1 MTASR
6 QRNAAVIGAFV
17 LGGIALLVVG
27 ILLFGSMR
35 WFLPANRAVIY
46 FDRSIAGLQIGAPV
60 TFGGVTVGSVE
71 RIAVNVDSTSFDAV
85 SSVFVVLQPT
95 DIIVD
100 GVPRSTVRST
110 VAELVGRGLRATLEL
125 QSLITG
131 QLRVELSLQRDAEPV
146 VPRALLR
153 DVPEIPAVKSEL
165 EELRE
170 GLSELP
176 VADIVAMMQRVLI
189 RVDELTQELRP
200 LIARAEADLGEVG
213 ASVRNA
219 ADATA
224 SFARASEASVRALEG
239 ELMVTLADLRELL
252 SAGKAEISGVGA
264 AVARIDQTAARIED
278 VARNL
283 DDMLGP
289 DAVARRQVE
298 TALRDL
304 AATASSLKEF
314 ARQIERNPNALLL
327 GTRE

>member
-6 QRNAAVIGAFV
+6 QRNAAAIGAFV
-17 LGGIALLVVG
+17 LGGIALLVIG

-35 WFLPANRAVIY
+35 WFVPANRAVIY
-46 FDRSIAGLQIGAPV
+46 FDRSIAGLEVGAPV

-71 RIAVNVDSTSFDAV
+71 RIALNVDSATFNAV

-100 GVPRSTVRST
+100 GTARRSVRNTVT
-110 VAELVGRGLRATLEL
+110 ELVARGLRATLEL

-131 QLRVELSLQRDAEPV
+131 QLRVELSFQPDAEAV
-146 VPRALLR
+146 APRAPR
-153 DVPEIPAVKSEL
+153 GDVPEIPAVKSEL

-176 VADIVAMMQRVLI
+176 VGDVIEMMQRVLT
-189 RVDELTQELRP
+189 RLDELTQGLRP
-200 LIARAEADLGEVG
+200 LIASAEAELGEVG

-224 SFARASEASVRALEG
+224 SFAMASEASVRTIEG
-239 ELMVTLADLRELL
+239 ELTVTLAELRELL

-278 VARNL
+278 VARDL
-283 DDMLGP
+283 DGMLDP
-289 DAVARRQVE
+289 DAATRRQLE

-314 ARQIERNPNALLL
+314 ARQIERNPNALVL